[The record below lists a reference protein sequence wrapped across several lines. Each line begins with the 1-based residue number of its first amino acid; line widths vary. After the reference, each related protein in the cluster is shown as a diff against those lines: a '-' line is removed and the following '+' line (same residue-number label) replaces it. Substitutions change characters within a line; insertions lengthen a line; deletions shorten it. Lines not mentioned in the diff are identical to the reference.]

1 MKKIFLL
8 ILTISI
14 YTKCIAQINND
25 LIIEHIE
32 RISENSGDEISDYSE
47 LVEAYWSLIDNPINI
62 NTDDIDRL
70 ADFKLLS
77 IFQLENI
84 KSYRKEFGDYQF
96 IEELYEVEGI
106 DENSIAI
113 IKDIICFEDNKDKK
127 MRLKDLKYGKHKI
140 ITQVDQCLNK
150 KKGYFDVED
159 SLLYQKPNSIYL
171 GSPQRLYLRYN
182 YTYKD
187 KIECGF
193 VMEKDPGEYLLKNI
207 VNDSIIALLG
217 DKCYNGFDFF
227 TYHIIFHNFGF
238 LFKTLAIGDY
248 KISFGQGLCMGSGM
262 AFNAKGV
269 SLLRRNKKI
278 MASKSANE
286 AYYLRGIASTIKYN
300 DFELSIFYS
309 NKNTDANVVTYDSLS
324 ETPLEISSLQQS
336 GLHRTINE
344 ISDRKTIRQQL
355 YGFNFSYRNS
365 NFQLGYT
372 LHKTDLNAELNP
384 ENSIYNLFNFN
395 GKTLVNQSIDLY
407 YILDRLLLYGELA
420 MSDNKGIAGLIGLT
434 IQPVGYI
441 DFNILYRNY
450 AKDYQCLYSNA
461 YSAGSNT
468 RNEEGWYLSTSI
480 SIASNWKYI
489 TSIDFYKSNWF
500 KNSAHSPSHGY
511 DFDSQLNY
519 QPNSNTLFF
528 IEYRNRNKMKNTGRD
543 DIFQRF
549 LIEENYNMI
558 RLHAAYPISD
568 CLTLKSRV
576 EYHFNINEDGNN
588 NSYLIYQDIICNPN
602 DQIYDIAFRY
612 EIFNAEKGNIYTYEN
627 DVLYAFAAGGL
638 SGKGTRIYIVGRIK
652 LFNQVQISGKI
663 GFIFYDNKT
672 EIGSGLETI
681 YNSWRS
687 DCKLQLIWSI

>member
-14 YTKCIAQINND
+14 YTKCIAQVNND

-32 RISENSGDEISDYSE
+32 RMSENSGDEISDYSE
-47 LVEAYWSLIDNPINI
+47 LVEAYWSLLDNPINI
-62 NTDDIDRL
+62 NSDDIDRL
-70 ADFKLLS
+70 AEFKMLS
-77 IFQLENI
+77 IFQLEEI
-84 KSYRKEFGDYQF
+84 KSYRKEFGDFQF

-106 DENSIAI
+106 DDNSIAI

-140 ITQVDQCLNK
+140 VTQVDQCLNK

-159 SLLYQKPNSIYL
+159 SLLYQNPNSIYL

-193 VMEKDPGEYLLKNI
+193 VMEKDPGEYLLKNT
-207 VNDSIIALLG
+207 VNDSIITLLG

-248 KISFGQGLCMGSGM
+248 KVSFGQGLCMGSGM
-262 AFNAKGV
+262 AFNAKGG

-278 MASKSANE
+278 TASKSANE
-286 AYYLRGIASTIKYN
+286 AHYLRGIATTLKYN

-309 NKNTDANVVTYDSLS
+309 NKRTDAKVVTYDSLS
-324 ETPLEISSLQQS
+324 EATLEISSLQQS
-336 GLHRTINE
+336 GLHRTFNE
-344 ISDRKTIRQQL
+344 ISDRKVIRQQL
-355 YGFNFSYRNS
+355 YGFNLSYRNS

-372 LHKTDLNAELNP
+372 LHKTDLNAKLNP
-384 ENSIYNLFNFN
+384 NNNIYNSFYFRGRNLI
-395 GKTLVNQSIDLY
+395 NQSTDFH

-461 YSAGSNT
+461 YSTGSNT
-468 RNEEGWYLSTSI
+468 RNEEGWLLSSCI
-480 SIASNWKYI
+480 SIAANWEYV
-489 TSIDFYKSNWF
+489 TSIDFHKSDWF
-500 KNSAHSPSHGY
+500 KNTAHSPSNGY

-519 QPNSNTLFF
+519 QPNNNTLFF
-528 IEYRNRNKMKNTGRD
+528 IEYRNRKKMKNTSRND
-543 DIFQRF
+543 VYQRF
-549 LIEENYNMI
+549 LIEEKYNMFRI
-558 RLHAAYPISD
+558 HAAYLITNNI
-568 CLTLKSRV
+568 TLKNRV
-576 EYHFNINEDGNN
+576 EYHFNNNEDGDY
-588 NSYLIYQDIICNPN
+588 NSYLLYQDILYNPI
-602 DQIYDIAFRY
+602 DKQYSLAFRY
-612 EIFNAEKGNIYTYEN
+612 ELFNAEKGSVYAYEN
-627 DVLYAFAAGGL
+627 DVLYSFAVGGL
-638 SGKGTRIYIVGRIK
+638 SGKGIRAYLVGKIK
-652 LFNQVQISGKI
+652 LFNQIQITGKI
-663 GFIFYDNKT
+663 GVTIYDNKT

-681 YNSWRS
+681 YNNWRS